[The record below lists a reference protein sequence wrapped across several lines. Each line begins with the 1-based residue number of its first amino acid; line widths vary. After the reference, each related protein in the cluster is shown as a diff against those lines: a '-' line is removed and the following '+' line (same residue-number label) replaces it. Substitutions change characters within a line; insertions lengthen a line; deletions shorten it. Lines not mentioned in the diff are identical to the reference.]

1 MIKPTP
7 GRVVWFTPPD
17 DRHNRPEGF
26 VYEDISQPCSASVA
40 YVHNDRL
47 VNLAVADQ
55 YGRMFSFGSVVLLQ
69 DDDRKP
75 EGGRF
80 ATWMPYQVGQAKK
93 HDEASS
99 SNATREAR

>member
-17 DRHNRPEGF
+17 NSHDRPTGF
-26 VYEDISQPCSASVA
+26 EYFDFKQPCSASVA
-40 YVHNDRL
+40 FVHSDRM
-47 VNLAVADQ
+47 VNLSVIDHAGKP
-55 YGRMFSFGSVVLLQ
+55 YPFTSVVLLQ

-80 ATWMPYQVGQAKK
+80 ASWMPYQVGQAKK
-93 HDEASS
+93 HEGGTLSG
-99 SNATREAR
+99 